1 MNKRSEIDKKKIG
14 DCIIAEE
21 KKAVETEPL
30 IDFKAT
36 ELHADNYEEKA
47 KIIKSYYR
55 NQLITKIFQLLFGI
69 FCIVMTVHI
78 GPFGSV
84 FFAVALFYLIPDGL
98 TKIFTFANCFI
109 HYKDYVTAED
119 YHVDNGYLRI
129 VMNAIGKSLSPR
141 NSDDSI

>member
-1 MNKRSEIDKKKIG
+1 MNRRSGIDKKKFG
-14 DCIIAEE
+14 DFIAAEE

-47 KIIKSYYR
+47 KKIKSYYR
-55 NQLITKIFQLLFGI
+55 YQLITKICQLLFGI

-98 TKIFTFANCFI
+98 TKIFTFAKRFI
-109 HYKDYVTAED
+109 HYKDYVTEDD
-119 YHVDNGYLRI
+119 YHVDSGYLRI
-129 VMNAIGKSLSPR
+129 VMNAIGKSMSPK